1 KTWDETVD
9 QDGDMITSNDTTVDV
24 SDNKDIRT
32 NYSEFPDHLRVYVY
46 VRQVND
52 IDIDF
57 KEDSIEVRYKTE
69 TQEDKDVTYLL
80 RKELL

>member
-1 KTWDETVD
+1 
-9 QDGDMITSNDTTVDV
+9 M
-24 SDNKDIRT
+24 
-32 NYSEFPDHLRVYVY
+32 YVY

-69 TQEDKDVTYLL
+69 TQEDKDVTYLW